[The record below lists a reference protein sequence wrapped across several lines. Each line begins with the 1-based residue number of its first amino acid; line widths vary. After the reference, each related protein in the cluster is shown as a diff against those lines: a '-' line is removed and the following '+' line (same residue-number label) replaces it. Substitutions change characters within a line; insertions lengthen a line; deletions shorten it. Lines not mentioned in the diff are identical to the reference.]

1 MGLPYCIVFT
11 LDFAAVKQV
20 LPETDVLNMYWLVRG
35 VIHPEVT
42 LCWQDAELQLLTLNL
57 AILRAL
63 QLFMLTQKDAQFS
76 YIADDNSNKGEYR
89 GSTFLLFLVW
99 FLFSFLKL
107 RVMHQNGLVTGY
119 IYTYCCEMSC
129 YPPPPLLFSFYTG
142 RAGQPFT
149 RDSITVYLPSWNGL
163 WFQNG
168 IQDPAAINHSSD
180 KSIFQNQTKLQTC
193 SEPNKH
199 LTDTCTIPVLTSCK
213 KH

>member
-129 YPPPPLLFSFYTG
+129 YPPPPPPSFFLLHWKGWAAFHQGFHNSIPPILKWSMISEWYT
-142 RAGQPFT
+142 RSSCHQPLF
-149 RDSITVYLPSWNGL
+149 W
-163 WFQNG
+163 
-168 IQDPAAINHSSD
+168 
-180 KSIFQNQTKLQTC
+180 
-193 SEPNKH
+193 
-199 LTDTCTIPVLTSCK
+199 
-213 KH
+213 